1 MLYSTL
7 DLLTFPSLTNVPLVG
22 ENPRFWLVTGTQGL
36 LSKEAGLVGKLD
48 QEEVVKMS
56 TLSMLRQNGQL
67 DMMGNPRGFVDGA
80 FVIGAGVIGA
90 GLNGAGVSGTGV
102 SETGDGETGDGGM
115 AGRIVLSMETDDPF
129 DDFDDDDFD
138 DDFDDEFDDD
148 FEEDWDDDLTE
159 DQKFPDN
166 FDSDKK

>member
-1 MLYSTL
+1 L
-7 DLLTFPSLTNVPLVG
+7 
-22 ENPRFWLVTGTQGL
+22 E
-36 LSKEAGLVGKLD
+36 

-67 DMMGNPRGFVDGA
+67 GMMGNPRDYVDGA
-80 FVIGAGVIGA
+80 LFIGNGVIGAGV
-90 GLNGAGVSGTGV
+90 SK
-102 SETGDGETGDGGM
+102 TGDGETGVSMTDDGGTGDGEM
-115 AGRIVLSMETDDPF
+115 GGRMVLSMETDDPF

-148 FEEDWDDDLTE
+148 FEEDWDDDLPE

-166 FDSDKK
+166 LDSDKK

>member
-7 DLLTFPSLTNVPLVG
+7 DLLTFPSLTNVPPVG

-80 FVIGAGVIGA
+80 FVIGAGV
-90 GLNGAGVSGTGV
+90 S
-102 SETGDGETGDGGM
+102 ETGDGGM

>member
-80 FVIGAGVIGA
+80 FVIGAGV
-90 GLNGAGVSGTGV
+90 S
-102 SETGDGETGDGGM
+102 ETGDGGM

-148 FEEDWDDDLTE
+148 FEEDWDDDLPE

-166 FDSDKK
+166 LDSDKK